1 MECYDPLRRLAYD
14 PSPPV
19 DMQRSM
25 VEEFYTLTEKDRRA
39 MIQANMESLVLRAS
53 GEKGEGWVLSFE
65 MGVTKVSTDDDDG
78 QDSSDDDGGG
88 VYLGESSDEDEDD
101 EDLEL

>member
-1 MECYDPLRRLAYD
+1 
-14 PSPPV
+14 
-19 DMQRSM
+19 M

-65 MGVTKVSTDDDDG
+65 MGVTKVSTDDDEILFRRNAPIVA
-78 QDSSDDDGGG
+78 STIRR
-88 VYLGESSDEDEDD
+88 DEAR
-101 EDLEL
+101 